1 MWNDVP
7 GHVEEWH
14 IPFLLYSCKA
24 AFWIQETSP
33 RLSDVE
39 RSVVLQSVFVI
50 GSIATRLLFF
60 QECATHIA
68 CDSVLPGLPH
78 ISTAS
83 DRCWGEKAWVRGYYV
98 TTYLLLLLLLVSSGC
113 YTVFASH
120 PGLKPVH
127 PSFIQY
133 WTWGAQPCG
142 WGPYSMLLPCYI

>member
-1 MWNDVP
+1 MCNDVP
-7 GHVEEWH
+7 GHVEELH

-50 GSIATRLLFF
+50 GSILACCFSRNVPLTLHVTQFYQAFPALVLQATNAGVRR
-60 QECATHIA
+60 
-68 CDSVLPGLPH
+68 PGYE
-78 ISTAS
+78 A
-83 DRCWGEKAWVRGYYV
+83 
-98 TTYLLLLLLLVSSGC
+98 TTYLYFC
-113 YTVFASH
+113 YCCWSAQGAILHFASH

-133 WTWGAQPCG
+133 WTWGAQPYG